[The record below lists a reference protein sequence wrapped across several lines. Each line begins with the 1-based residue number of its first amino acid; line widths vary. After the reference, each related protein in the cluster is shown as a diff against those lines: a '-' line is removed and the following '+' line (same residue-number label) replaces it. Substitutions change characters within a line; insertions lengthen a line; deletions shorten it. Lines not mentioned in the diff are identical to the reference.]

1 MKYYLWKSLAIIFIL
16 YSLVAGLLINVP
28 RLPIL
33 HESIRNL
40 FYHVP
45 MWFSMMTL
53 MVVSVIYSIKYL
65 SGSSIK
71 NDIIASE
78 ASIVGIFFGFM
89 GILTGMLWANFTWGQ
104 PWPNDPK
111 LNGAA
116 ISILIYIAY
125 IILRNSIRDENKK
138 ARVSAVYNIFAFI
151 MLVVFL
157 MILPRITDSLHPG
170 NGGNPAFSK
179 YDLDSRMRLVFYPAY
194 IGWTL
199 LGIWLLNILFRLNT
213 IEKKI
218 TFDT

>member
-1 MKYYLWKSLAIIFIL
+1 M
-16 YSLVAGLLINVP
+16 VAGLLINVP

>member
-1 MKYYLWKSLAIIFIL
+1 
-16 YSLVAGLLINVP
+16 
-28 RLPIL
+28 
-33 HESIRNL
+33 
-40 FYHVP
+40 
-45 MWFSMMTL
+45 
-53 MVVSVIYSIKYL
+53 
-65 SGSSIK
+65 
-71 NDIIASE
+71 
-78 ASIVGIFFGFM
+78 M